1 MEYNKLKK
9 LLTTISFLV
18 LIALLYFA
26 PKMFNSYVIRI
37 LNLAAIYVILALS
50 LNLTNGFTGLFS
62 LGHAGFMSIG
72 AYTTALFLMDAKT
85 KNMNFYM
92 YDIWEPLRDI
102 SLHVIP
108 SLLIGGL
115 FAAAFAFLI
124 GAPTLKLRGDYLAI
138 ATLGF
143 GEIIRVIFT
152 NSHSITNG
160 ALGLKGIPNVTNLW
174 WNWGIAIVVI
184 ILIKNIL
191 SSSYGFAFKAIRDD
205 EIAAESMGINIF
217 KYKIIS
223 FTISAF
229 FAGIGG
235 GLLAILLST
244 IDPLM
249 FRFVFTYQFLMIVVI
264 GGLGS
269 ITGSVISG
277 VLITI
282 MMEVLRFVE
291 QPMHLGPLI
300 IPGIPGMRMVI
311 YSLVLLIVILFYQK
325 GIMGTNEFSW
335 KWILKKLRL
344 EKLIKEEAAE
354 QNA

>member
-1 MEYNKLKK
+1 MEFKQLQRILTIAG
-9 LLTTISFLV
+9 LLCFIGLLFLATNT
-18 LIALLYFA
+18 LNDYA
-26 PKMFNSYVIRI
+26 IRI
-37 LNLAAIYVILALS
+37 LNLAAIYVILAVS

-72 AYTTALFLMDAKT
+72 AYTTALLLMDSRTKT
-85 KNMNFYM
+85 MNFYM
-92 YDIWEPLRDI
+92 YDLWEPLQNI
-102 SLHVIP
+102 NMHLIP
-108 SLLIGGL
+108 SLIFAGMMAAVFSLVIG
-115 FAAAFAFLI
+115 I
-124 GAPTLKLRGDYLAI
+124 PTLKLRGDYLAI

-160 ALGLKGIPNVTNLW
+160 ALGLKGIPGVTNLW
-174 WNWGIAIVVI
+174 WNWGIAVIVIVI
-184 ILIKNIL
+184 IKNIL
-191 SSSYGFAFKAIRDD
+191 QSSFGFAFKAIRDD

-217 KYKIIS
+217 KYKLLS
-223 FTISAF
+223 FAISAF
-229 FAGIGG
+229 FAGVGG

-249 FRFVFTYQFLMIVVI
+249 FRFVFTFQFLMIVVI

-277 VLITI
+277 VLIAV

-291 QPMHLGPLI
+291 QPMNFGI
-300 IPGIPGMRMVI
+300 IMIPGIPGMRMVI
-311 YSLVLLIVILFYQK
+311 FSMILLFVILFYQK

-335 KWILKKLRL
+335 KWILRKLGL
-344 EKLIKEEAAE
+344 GKLIREEAVK
-354 QNA
+354 

>member
-9 LLTTISFLV
+9 ILTISSFFL
-18 LIALLYFA
+18 LIALLFFA
-26 PKMFNSYVIRI
+26 RNFLNDYAIRI
-37 LNLAAIYVILALS
+37 LNLSAIYVILAVS

-72 AYTTALFLMDAKT
+72 AYTTALLLMSEKT
-85 KNMNFYM
+85 KKMNFYM
-92 YDIWEPLRDI
+92 YELWEPLQGI
-102 SLHVIP
+102 TLHLIP
-108 SLLIGGL
+108 SLLIAGTI
-115 FAAAFAFLI
+115 AAFFALLI
-124 GAPTLKLRGDYLAI
+124 GIPTLKLRGDYLAI

-160 ALGLKGIPNVTNLW
+160 ALGLKGIPGITNLW
-174 WNWGIAIVVI
+174 WNWGIAVVVI
-184 ILIKNIL
+184 IIVRNIL
-191 SSSYGFAFKAIRDD
+191 NSSYGFAFKAIRDD

-217 KYKIIS
+217 KYKLLS

-229 FAGIGG
+229 FAGVGG

-269 ITGSVISG
+269 LTGSVISG

-291 QPMHLGPLI
+291 QPIHIFSLTT
-300 IPGIPGMRMVI
+300 PGIPGMRMVI
-311 YSLVLLIVILFYQK
+311 YSLILLFVILFYQK
-325 GIMGTNEFSW
+325 GIMGTNEFNW
-335 KWILKKLRL
+335 KWILKKLGMA
-344 EKLIKEEAAE
+344 KLIKEEAAE
-354 QNA
+354 

>member
-9 LLTTISFLV
+9 IFTIAAIFILITFLY
-18 LIALLYFA
+18 LA
-26 PKMFNSYVIRI
+26 PTFFNSYIIRI

-72 AYTTALFLMDAKT
+72 AYTTALFLMDPKT

-92 YDIWEPLRDI
+92 YDLWEPLRGI
-102 SLHVIP
+102 SLHFIP
-108 SLLIGGL
+108 SLLIGG
-115 FAAAFAFLI
+115 FVAAFFALLI

-143 GEIIRVIFT
+143 GEIIRVVFT
-152 NSHSITNG
+152 NAHSITNG

-174 WNWGIAIVVI
+174 WNWGIALVVI
-184 ILIKNIL
+184 FLIKNIL
-191 SSSYGFAFKAIRDD
+191 DSSYGSAFKAIRDD

-217 KYKIIS
+217 KYKLLS
-223 FTISAF
+223 FSISAF

-249 FRFVFTYQFLMIVVI
+249 FRFVFTYQLLMIVVI

-277 VLITI
+277 VFITV

-291 QPMHLGPLI
+291 QPMHLGSLT

-311 YSLVLLIVILFYQK
+311 YSLVLLMVILFYQQ
-325 GIMGTNEFSW
+325 GIMGTKEFSW
-335 KWILKKLRL
+335 KWLLRKLKL

-354 QNA
+354 

>member
-1 MEYNKLKK
+1 MEFNKLKK
-9 LLTTISFLV
+9 ILTFSSLIL
-18 LIALLYFA
+18 LIALLFFA
-26 PKMFNSYVIRI
+26 TNSLNDYAIRI
-37 LNLAAIYVILALS
+37 LNLSAIYVILAVS

-72 AYTTALFLMDAKT
+72 AYTTALFLMSEKT
-85 KNMNFYM
+85 KKMNFYM
-92 YDIWEPLRDI
+92 YDLWEPLQGI
-102 SLHVIP
+102 SLHLIP
-108 SLLIGGL
+108 SLLLGGILAAIFAL
-115 FAAAFAFLI
+115 FI

-160 ALGLKGIPNVTNLW
+160 ALGLKGIPGVTNLW
-174 WNWGIAIVVI
+174 WNWGIAALVVLIV
-184 ILIKNIL
+184 KNIL
-191 SSSYGFAFKAIRDD
+191 DSSYGFAFKAIRDD

-217 KYKIIS
+217 KYKLIS

-235 GLLAILLST
+235 GLLAVLLST

-269 ITGSVISG
+269 LTGSVISG
-277 VLITI
+277 IFITI

-291 QPMHLGPLI
+291 QPINIGSFV
-300 IPGIPGMRMVI
+300 IPGVPGMRMVI
-311 YSLVLLIVILFYQK
+311 YSLVLLFVILFYQK
-325 GIMGTNEFSW
+325 GIMGTNEFNW
-335 KWILKKLRL
+335 KWILKKIGLG
-344 EKLIKEEAAE
+344 KLIKEEAAE
-354 QNA
+354 

>member
-1 MEYNKLKK
+1 MEYTKLKRI
-9 LLTTISFLV
+9 LTISSFFI
-18 LIALLYFA
+18 LIALIYFSPNFLNDYA
-26 PKMFNSYVIRI
+26 IRI
-37 LNLAAIYVILALS
+37 LNLAAIYVILAVS

-72 AYTTALFLMDAKT
+72 AYTTALLLMSEKT
-85 KNMNFYM
+85 KIMNFYM
-92 YDIWEPLRDI
+92 YDIWEPLQGI
-102 SLHVIP
+102 TLHLIP
-108 SLLIGGL
+108 ALLIAGTL
-115 FAAAFAFLI
+115 AAIFALAI

-160 ALGLKGIPNVTNLW
+160 ALGLKGIPGVTNLW
-174 WNWGIAIVVI
+174 WNWGIAVLVIFIV
-184 ILIKNIL
+184 KNIL
-191 SSSYGFAFKAIRDD
+191 DSSFGFAFKAIRDD

-217 KYKIIS
+217 KYKLLS

-229 FAGIGG
+229 FAGVGG
-235 GLLAILLST
+235 GLLAVLLST
-244 IDPLM
+244 IDPIM

-264 GGLGS
+264 CGLGS
-269 ITGSVISG
+269 LTGSVISG
-277 VLITI
+277 VFITI

-291 QPMHLGPLI
+291 QPMNFGPI
-300 IPGIPGMRMVI
+300 AVPGIPGMRMVI
-311 YSLVLLIVILFYQK
+311 YSLILLFVILFYQK

-354 QNA
+354 Q